1 MKKLFYVGALSA
13 LLLAA
18 CGDTTDSE
26 SSTKDDVAEEEIKKN
41 DYKEVGTDIEAG
53 EYLIISDNSESYVE
67 IAKDNTGASE
77 SIVYNANLEK
87 DEHMYLTI
95 SDGQYLNI
103 EDAEIYSLADAPS
116 IIPEDGVYQNGQFK
130 VGTDIP
136 AGEYTYIVDKN
147 DGSAFVEVNK
157 SSIYD
162 VDNIVLSETPTVDGS
177 ITLTDGQYL
186 TLQNVHIET
195 K

>member
-18 CGDTTDSE
+18 CGEERTESMTT
-26 SSTKDDVAEEEIKKN
+26 
-41 DYKEVGTDIEAG
+41 YKVGADIEAG
-53 EYLIISDNSESYVE
+53 EYLIISDNSTSTDSF
-67 IAKDNTGASE
+67 IKISTDNIGTSE
-77 SIVYNANLEK
+77 STLYSARFENN
-87 DEHMYLTI
+87 EHMYTTI
-95 SDGQYLNI
+95 TDNQYLI
-103 EDAEIYSLADAPS
+103 IKGATFYTLDDAPS
-116 IIPEDGVYQNGQFK
+116 IIPEDGVYKNGQFK

-147 DGSAFVEVNK
+147 DSSAFIEVST

-162 VDNIVLSETPTVDGS
+162 VDNIILSETPTVDGS

-186 TLQNVHIET
+186 TLQGVHIET

>member
-1 MKKLFYVGALSA
+1 MKKLFYVGALLA

-18 CGDTTDSE
+18 CGDTTDTE
-26 SSTKDDVAEEEIKKN
+26 SSTKDDVAEEEIEKD

-53 EYLIISDNSESYVE
+53 EYLIISDDSESYVE
-67 IAKDNTGASE
+67 VAKDNTGASE
-77 SIVYNANLEK
+77 SIVYNAHLEK

-95 SDGQYLNI
+95 SNGQYLNI

-147 DGSAFVEVNK
+147 DSSAFIEVST

-162 VDNIVLSETPTVDGS
+162 VDNIILSETPTVNGS
-177 ITLTDGQYL
+177 VTLTDGQYL
-186 TLQNVHIET
+186 TLQNVHIEI

>member
-67 IAKDNTGASE
+67 LAKDNTGASE

>member
-1 MKKLFYVGALSA
+1 MKKLFYVGALLT

-18 CGDTTDSE
+18 CGKERTESLTTY
-26 SSTKDDVAEEEIKKN
+26 T
-41 DYKEVGTDIEAG
+41 VGTDIEAG
-53 EYLIISDNSESYVE
+53 EYLIVADNSTSTDSF
-67 IAKDNTGASE
+67 IKISTDNIGTSE
-77 SIVYNANLEK
+77 STLYSARFENN
-87 DEHMYLTI
+87 EHMYTTI
-95 SDGQYLNI
+95 TDNQYLI
-103 EDAEIYSLADAPS
+103 IKGATFYTLDDAPS
-116 IIPEDGVYQNGQFK
+116 IIPEDGVYRNGQFK

-147 DGSAFVEVNK
+147 DSSAFIEVST

-162 VDNIVLSETPTVDGS
+162 VDNIILSETPTVDGS

-186 TLQNVHIET
+186 TLQNVHIKT